1 MASGVDDGNVKVVEL
16 WPNSDTDVGGAPA
29 VVCAG
34 LEGELKLE
42 ESVVG
47 GKELVQERVYDI
59 AQLIVAGEPHGRK
72 LGAGEAVGTLI
83 VGIFV

>member
-1 MASGVDDGNVKVVEL
+1 LVACV
-16 WPNSDTDVGGAPA
+16 
-29 VVCAG
+29 G

-47 GKELVQERVYDI
+47 GKNLVQETVYDI